1 MTTAAIAGYSAQFYV
16 SDDGGTTWTA
26 LGETRD
32 MTLSVT
38 NNEVE
43 ATSFDSAGWM
53 EVLGGLREWE
63 ASTESLWVYA
73 NGAQTDVFTAL
84 TGSSSVK
91 IRFLPKTGTGLS
103 GYTGTAICTSWEVSA
118 AVDDVVTLSVTFKG
132 TGALTTYTAA

>member
-1 MTTAAIAGYSAQFYV
+1 MPSAAIAGYQAQFYI

-43 ATSFDSAGWM
+43 STSFDSAGWM
-53 EVLGGLREWE
+53 EVLGGIKEWE

-73 NGAQTDVFTAL
+73 NGGQADLFTAL
-84 TGSSSVK
+84 TGGTSVK
-91 IRFLPKTGTGLS
+91 IRVLPKTGTGNS
-103 GYTGTAICTSWEVSA
+103 GYTGTAICTSWELAA
-118 AVDDVVTLSVTFKG
+118 AVDDVVTLSATFKG
-132 TGALTTYTAA
+132 TGSLTTYTAA